1 MRKYKGFTLI
11 ELIVVVA
18 VIMILAGVG
27 AMSLNNFNGG
37 KELESTR
44 EEVGGFIKLAK
55 NLAVTR
61 QLSTGTSNLKYV
73 RVSISGNILTITGID
88 NVGNQDTSPPY
99 SSVSINTK
107 NGIIINA
114 PSFGFMAS
122 TGRLTDLN
130 GNLVGTTMAIDVSRG
145 TDKKTIIINDL
156 GTIKNAN

>member
-27 AMSLNNFNGG
+27 AMSLNNFNGV

-130 GNLVGTTMAIDVSRG
+130 GNLIGTTMAIDVSRG

>member
-1 MRKYKGFTLI
+1 MRKKNGFTLI
-11 ELIVVVA
+11 ELIVAVT

-27 AMSLNNFNGG
+27 AMSLNNFNGV

>member
-11 ELIVVVA
+11 ELIVAVA

-27 AMSLNNFNGG
+27 AMSLNNFNGV

-44 EEVGGFIKLAK
+44 EEVSGFIKLAK

-99 SSVSINTK
+99 SSVGINTK
-107 NGIIINA
+107 NGITINA

-130 GNLVGTTMAIDVSRG
+130 GTLVGTTMAVDVSRG
-145 TDKKTIIINDL
+145 TDKKTIIVNDL